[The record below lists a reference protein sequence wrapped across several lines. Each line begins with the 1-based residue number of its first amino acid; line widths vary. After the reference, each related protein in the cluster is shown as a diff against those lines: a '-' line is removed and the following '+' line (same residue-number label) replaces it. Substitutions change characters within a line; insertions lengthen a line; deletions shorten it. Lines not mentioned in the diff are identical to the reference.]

1 MPKPSLFLAAFAY
14 IGAANG
20 FSLPTAK
27 TAQKSLRMSF
37 CGNRRSRVPL
47 MANQED
53 IASTEE
59 MEALDSS
66 TDGITNSMYTSKIAK
81 AMGSDTITPDAAAGT
96 LVLDDCIISS
106 EGIIPPELL
115 TKDVTSSM
123 ESVEIIL
130 AVAQQATAAAEAS
143 LPEQVSGSIP
153 LLPTHEFND
162 TMTVP
167 EGRPSSHEVEKFTV
181 YETFDYPSV
190 KRIITFA
197 ASATGVY
204 LCSPL
209 LSLIDTSA
217 VGLLSGTAQQAALNP
232 AVAVTDYAALLIVS

>member
-1 MPKPSLFLAAFAY
+1 MVNKEDFA
-14 IGAANG
+14 G
-20 FSLPTAK
+20 
-27 TAQKSLRMSF
+27 
-37 CGNRRSRVPL
+37 
-47 MANQED
+47 
-53 IASTEE
+53 TEE
-59 MEALDSS
+59 MDALDSS
-66 TDGITNSMYTSKIAK
+66 ADGITNYMYTSASLDSEIAK
-81 AMGSDTITPDAAAGT
+81 VIDPVAANSTMDGLEFNDGILSAG
-96 LVLDDCIISS
+96 
-106 EGIIPPELL
+106 EIIPPELL
-115 TKDVTSSM
+115 AKDMISNM

-130 AVAQQATAAAEAS
+130 AVAQQATAAAEAL

-162 TMTVP
+162 TMTIP
-167 EGRPSSHEVEKFTV
+167 EVRPSNHEVQKPTV
-181 YETFDYPSV
+181 SETFDYPSV

-232 AVAVTDYAALLIVS
+232 AVAVTDYAALLIVSGKTFKT

>member
-1 MPKPSLFLAAFAY
+1 MV
-14 IGAANG
+14 
-20 FSLPTAK
+20 
-27 TAQKSLRMSF
+27 R
-37 CGNRRSRVPL
+37 
-47 MANQED
+47 QED
-53 IASTEE
+53 VASTEE
-59 MEALDSS
+59 VDVLNSS
-66 TDGITNSMYTSKIAK
+66 TDETSNSMFTRVSLDIEVAK
-81 AMGSDTITPDAAAGT
+81 AMGPDAICSDVAT
-96 LVLDDCIISS
+96 DVLEYKGCNLSS
-106 EGIIPPELL
+106 EEISPPELL
-115 TKDVTSSM
+115 RKDMMSKM

-130 AVAQQATAAAEAS
+130 AVAQQATTAAEAL

-167 EGRPSSHEVEKFTV
+167 EVIPSSHKIEKSTV
-181 YETFDYPSV
+181 SETFDYPSV